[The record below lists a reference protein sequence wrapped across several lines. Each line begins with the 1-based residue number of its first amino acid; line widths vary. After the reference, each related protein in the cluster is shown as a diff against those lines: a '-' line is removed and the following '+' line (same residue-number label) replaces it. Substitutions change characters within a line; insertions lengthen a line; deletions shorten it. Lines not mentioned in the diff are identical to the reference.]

1 MTPEEFQYIKRAV
14 EALESPMSLPA
25 RVKVERTMAQILT
38 RSANNLE
45 QVLVDKTEEVLY
57 NSNTKQRSEHA

>member
-14 EALESPMSLPA
+14 EALEAPMSLPA

-38 RSANNLE
+38 RSADNLE